1 VEFESHPAKLGA
13 HTQGGDMVEPLHDSR
28 TCPVCQGV
36 IHGRNPRPKAH
47 AKIEQDKGDGLPR

>member
-1 VEFESHPAKLGA
+1 
-13 HTQGGDMVEPLHDSR
+13 MVEPLHDSR

-47 AKIEQDKGDGLPR
+47 AKLEQDKGDGLPR